1 MKQSTKGE
9 APAASRKQVVIAGL
23 AITAVGCH
31 LVMRYALAIAGAGL
45 GLPWF
50 NVPLVL
56 ALAFGGGPL
65 VLGLL
70 VKLLR
75 REFGSDL
82 LAGLSIV
89 TSVLLGEYLA
99 GTLVVLM
106 LSGGEALEA
115 FAVRNASSV
124 LEALARR
131 MPSRAHLRSLGQVAD
146 LPLADIQVGND

>member
-1 MKQSTKGE
+1 MKQSTRNE

-99 GTLVVLM
+99 GLLV
-106 LSGGEALEA
+106 
-115 FAVRNASSV
+115 AVF
-124 LEALARR
+124 
-131 MPSRAHLRSLGQVAD
+131 HK
-146 LPLADIQVGND
+146 